1 MTEHNHLTLALEEL
15 RQELRDVERQI
26 ELWPNSRANSRA
38 YLIGE
43 KDGLERAIELLA
55 RRLANLTEQ
64 RRSLS

>member
-15 RQELRDVERQI
+15 RQELRYVERDI
-26 ELWPNSRANSRA
+26 ALWPNSRPHSRD
-38 YLIGE
+38 YLIG
-43 KDGLERAIELLA
+43 KKYGLELAIGLLV

>member
-55 RRLANLTEQ
+55 RRLAKLTEQ

>member
-1 MTEHNHLTLALEEL
+1 MTEHNHLTLVLEEL
-15 RQELRDVERQI
+15 RQELRSVERQI
-26 ELWPNSRANSRA
+26 VLCPSSRANSRA

-43 KDGLERAIELLA
+43 KDGLERGIELLA

>member
-15 RQELRDVERQI
+15 RQELRCVERQI
-26 ELWPNSRANSRA
+26 VLWPNSRATSRA

-55 RRLANLTEQ
+55 RRFANLTEQ
-64 RRSLS
+64 RR